1 MLLVACS
8 DGRTAQML
16 SQIDTLMNDHPDSA
30 LAKLDS
36 LKAEKANW
44 PKNLRMRFDLLEAKA
59 QNKAFVDFTTDS
71 IAKEFTRY
79 YDSHGTP
86 NERMLAHY
94 LLGCVYR
101 DLGEAP
107 VAVDCYLDAI
117 SQADTTA
124 RDCDFYILSCA
135 YAQMAQVY
143 HMQLLFT
150 YEIEAWKKAS
160 RYAYLANMNYYA
172 IYDYE
177 RQASPYILI
186 NKKDSAELIIKK
198 CINDYLKYGLEQRAL
213 QASTKL
219 MYIFVEDSIRLN
231 EVKQLMDNYE
241 EKSENFDDQH
251 NLVPSRRLYFYYK
264 GKYFEYNNLL
274 DSAEYYYRR
283 VYRPHMPFTA
293 FNSMY
298 GGLLSVFKK
307 RNQTDSI
314 AKYAQL
320 YCEVNDS
327 SIAKKDQEL
336 TAQMAANYNYNR
348 YRKDAEQKALE
359 AERAQK
365 TIVIILSLVVVSV
378 LLAVIAFI
386 RYKHKKEQEL
396 RLIQSPVV
404 QRLKKLANANP
415 PVTASAEDFKELRML
430 VGFQVPSFY
439 MVLNSE
445 SSPLSELEY
454 EVCLLIRTHFSP
466 SDICKLTGISDS
478 YASNIRKRLLKKV
491 YDIDG
496 APKDFDD
503 RILNIK

>member
-16 SQIDTLMNDHPDSA
+16 SHIDTLMNDHPDSA

-36 LKAEKANW
+36 LKPEKANW
-44 PKNLRMRFDLLEAKA
+44 SKSLRMRFDLLEAKA
-59 QNKAFVDFTTDS
+59 QNKADVEFVSDS
-71 IAKEFTRY
+71 IAKEFTHY
-79 YDSHGTP
+79 YDNHGTP

-101 DLGEAP
+101 DLGDSPRAID
-107 VAVDCYLDAI
+107 AYQTAI
-117 SQADTTA
+117 SKAETTSS
-124 RDCDFYILSCA
+124 DCDYNTLFRV
-135 YAQMAQVY
+135 YAQKAGVY
-143 HMQLLFT
+143 HKQLLFSN
-150 YEIEAWKKAS
+150 EIEARNLS
-160 RYAYLANMNYYA
+160 SYYA
-172 IYDYE
+172 FRANDTLS
-177 RQASPYILI
+177 ALLSLTKSAGAYILL
-186 NKKDSAELIIKK
+186 NKKDSAEYQIKN
-198 CINDYLKYGLEQRAL
+198 IREFYLQNHYDQDAL
-213 QASTKL
+213 QTS
-219 MYIFVEDSIRLN
+219 FVLLYLYVEEPSRLS
-231 EVKQLMDNYE
+231 EAKQLIDEFE
-241 EKSENFDDQH
+241 EKSFLFD
-251 NLVPSRRLYFYYK
+251 NNRELPSSRRIYYYYK
-264 GKYFEYNNLL
+264 GRYYEGIQML
-274 DSAEYYYRR
+274 DSAEFYYRK
-283 VYRPHMPFTA
+283 VYYPQMPFTA
-293 FNSMY
+293 KDSMY
-298 GGLLSVFKK
+298 RGLLSVFKK
-307 RNQTDSI
+307 RHMADSI
-314 AKYAQL
+314 VKYAQL
-320 YCEVNDS
+320 FCEVNDS

-336 TAQMAANYNYNR
+336 TAQMAASYNYNR

>member
-16 SQIDTLMNDHPDSA
+16 AQIDTLMNDHPDSA

-36 LKAEKANW
+36 LKPEKANW
-44 PKNLRMRFDLLEAKA
+44 SKSLRMRFDLLEAKA

-71 IAKEFTRY
+71 VAKKFTYY
-79 YDSHGTP
+79 YDNHGTP

-107 VAVDCYLDAI
+107 MAVDCYLDAI

-124 RDCDFYILSCA
+124 KDCDFYILSCA
-135 YAQMAQVY
+135 YAQMADVY
-143 HMQLLFT
+143 HHQLLLT
-150 YEIEAWKKAS
+150 LEIESRNYAS
-160 RYAYLANMNYYA
+160 HFATLANNHYYA
-172 IYDYE
+172 IYNYE
-177 RQASPYILI
+177 RSATAYILL
-186 NKKDSAELIIKK
+186 NKIDSAEIILNNAISK
-198 CINDYLKYGLEQRAL
+198 YEKYGFEKRAL
-213 QASTKL
+213 YASTKL
-219 MYIFVEDSIRLN
+219 IYLYV
-231 EVKQLMDNYE
+231 
-241 EKSENFDDQH
+241 EKSTKHEKAKILIEKYDSKY
-251 NLVPSRRLYFYYK
+251 PSLADNHQPISNDGNYFYYK
-264 GKYFEYNNLL
+264 GKYFDDLNML
-274 DSAEYYYRR
+274 DSAEHYYRKIR
-283 VYRPHMPFTA
+283 HSNISPSSRDPF
-293 FNSMY
+293 Y
-298 GGLLSVFKK
+298 HGLFSIFSK

-314 AKYAQL
+314 AKYAKL
-320 YCEVNDS
+320 YCEANDS

-336 TAQMAANYNYNR
+336 TAQMAASYNYNR

-386 RYKHKKEQEL
+386 RYKHRKEQEL
-396 RLIQSPVV
+396 RLIQSAVV
-404 QRLKKLANANP
+404 QRLVSLANTNP
-415 PVTASAEDFKELRML
+415 PVKASAEDFKELKML
-430 VGFQVPSFY
+430 VDFQIPSFSSA
-439 MVLNSE
+439 LNLDN
-445 SSPLSELEY
+445 SPLSELEY

-478 YASNIRKRLLKKV
+478 YASNIRKRLLKKL

-496 APKDFDD
+496 APKDFDN